1 MNKKYVKPQL
11 DLVIFCTADILSGSG
26 DVEFPGVQLPEHD
39 FDNQQVAVNERSWL
53 NVL

>member
-11 DLVIFCTADILSGSG
+11 DLVTFCTADVLGKSG
-26 DVEFPGVQLPEHD
+26 DVELPGVQLPEHD
-39 FDNQQVAVNERSWL
+39 FGTQQVAVNERSWL